1 MSTQQMSIQH
11 DNIKIIT
18 KPSQLD
24 KNNNKI
30 NTNPSNT
37 NTNTLN
43 NQTTNTNT
51 NTNTYTKYKKIPFN
65 IDVNIQHI
73 SDLISITEKYQF
85 DSKYYYN
92 INLKA
97 LHNIKDDLIL
107 LNNMIGL
114 HNLKTSILDQLLY
127 FLQNF
132 HTNSKNKNNNS
143 YVNNYSTYNPST
155 YSQTQII
162 QNPGQHPNQQY
173 IHYYQPPSPQ
183 LDVYSTNDEG
193 DFKHTVIYGP
203 PGTGKTEVAKIL
215 GNIYSKIGVLKN
227 NIFKKVSKNDLV
239 GQYLGHTAIKTR
251 NIINQCLGGVLF
263 IDEAYSLGSKD
274 VDIFSKE
281 CIDTLCEAL
290 SSHKNDLMVIIAG
303 YEKELEENF
312 FSVNQ
317 GLNSRFIWRYNIE
330 KYSAKELMEIFIKKV
345 NDASWSFKT
354 MCNEKW
360 FESKKE
366 YFTNYGRDMENLF
379 LSIKIV
385 HSRRVFGKP
394 VHERKIIT
402 SEDMDNG
409 FKKFCE
415 NPEVKKRELLNSNK
429 NIILS
434 LYS

>member
-1 MSTQQMSIQH
+1 MNIQVS
-11 DNIKIIT
+11 NIKIISKTSQDIEQLNT
-18 KPSQLD
+18 KIETPKYSQHNPYI
-24 KNNNKI
+24 KN
-30 NTNPSNT
+30 
-37 NTNTLN
+37 
-43 NQTTNTNT
+43 
-51 NTNTYTKYKKIPFN
+51 KKIPFN
-65 IDVNIQHI
+65 INVNVESI
-73 SDLISITEKYQF
+73 SDLISITDKYKF
-85 DSKYYYN
+85 DNKFYYN

-114 HNLKTSILDQLLY
+114 HSFKTSILDQLLY

-132 HTNSKNKNNNS
+132 HKSSKRNDNIQYQIPTMN
-143 YVNNYSTYNPST
+143 T
-155 YSQTQII
+155 QT
-162 QNPGQHPNQQY
+162 NQQY
-173 IHYYQPPSPQ
+173 IPTQPSYLSYLYPPPPQPS
-183 LDVYSTNDEG
+183 LDVLSSSDEG

-215 GNIYSKIGVLKN
+215 GKIYSKIGILKN
-227 NIFKKVSKNDLV
+227 NIFKKVTKNDLV
-239 GQYLGHTAIKTR
+239 GQYLGQTAIKTR
-251 NIINQCLGGVLF
+251 SVINQCLGGVLF

-274 VDIFSKE
+274 SIDIFSKE

-303 YEKELEENF
+303 YEKELDENF

-330 KYSAKELMEIFIKKV
+330 KYSTKELMEIFIKKV
-345 NDASWSFKT
+345 NEATWSLKT
-354 MCNEKW
+354 PCDEKW
-360 FESKKE
+360 FESKKY

-385 HSRRVFGKP
+385 HSRRIFGKP
-394 VHERKIIT
+394 FEEKKMINI
-402 SEDMDNG
+402 EDMDKG

-429 NIILS
+429 NIISS

>member
-1 MSTQQMSIQH
+1 
-11 DNIKIIT
+11 
-18 KPSQLD
+18 
-24 KNNNKI
+24 
-30 NTNPSNT
+30 
-37 NTNTLN
+37 
-43 NQTTNTNT
+43 
-51 NTNTYTKYKKIPFN
+51 
-65 IDVNIQHI
+65 
-73 SDLISITEKYQF
+73 
-85 DSKYYYN
+85 
-92 INLKA
+92 
-97 LHNIKDDLIL
+97 
-107 LNNMIGL
+107 
-114 HNLKTSILDQLLY
+114 
-127 FLQNF
+127 
-132 HTNSKNKNNNS
+132 
-143 YVNNYSTYNPST
+143 
-155 YSQTQII
+155 
-162 QNPGQHPNQQY
+162 
-173 IHYYQPPSPQ
+173 
-183 LDVYSTNDEG
+183 
-193 DFKHTVIYGP
+193 
-203 PGTGKTEVAKIL
+203 
-215 GNIYSKIGVLKN
+215 
-227 NIFKKVSKNDLV
+227 
-239 GQYLGHTAIKTR
+239 
-251 NIINQCLGGVLF
+251 
-263 IDEAYSLGSKD
+263 
-274 VDIFSKE
+274 
-281 CIDTLCEAL
+281 
-290 SSHKNDLMVIIAG
+290 MVIIAG

-354 MCNEKW
+354 PCNEKW

>member
-1 MSTQQMSIQH
+1 MNIQAS
-11 DNIKIIT
+11 NIKIISRET
-18 KPSQLD
+18 QQISDIQNTPKQETPKYISQPNPYI
-24 KNNNKI
+24 KN
-30 NTNPSNT
+30 
-37 NTNTLN
+37 
-43 NQTTNTNT
+43 
-51 NTNTYTKYKKIPFN
+51 KKIPYN
-65 IDVNIQHI
+65 INVNVESI
-73 SDLISITEKYQF
+73 SDLISITDKYKF
-85 DSKYYYN
+85 DNKFYYN

-114 HNLKTSILDQLLY
+114 HSFKTSILDQLLY

-132 HTNSKNKNNNS
+132 HKGPKRNE
-143 YVNNYSTYNPST
+143 Y
-155 YSQTQII
+155 QIPV
-162 QNPGQHPNQQY
+162 QQQQQQQQQQQY
-173 IHYYQPPSPQ
+173 IQTQPQTQPSYISYLYPPQ
-183 LDVYSTNDEG
+183 PQPSLDVLTTSDEG

-215 GNIYSKIGVLKN
+215 GKIYSKIGILKN
-227 NIFKKVSKNDLV
+227 NIFKKVTKNDLV
-239 GQYLGHTAIKTR
+239 GQYLGQTAIKTKSV
-251 NIINQCLGGVLF
+251 INQCLGGVLF

-274 VDIFSKE
+274 SIDIFSKE
-281 CIDTLCEAL
+281 CIDTLCESL

-303 YEKELEENF
+303 YEKELDENF

-330 KYSAKELMEIFIKKV
+330 KYSTKELMEIFIKKV
-345 NDASWSFKT
+345 NEASWSFKT
-354 MCNEKW
+354 PCDEKW
-360 FESKKE
+360 FESKKF

-385 HSRRVFGKP
+385 HSRRIFGKP
-394 VHERKIIT
+394 FEEKKMIT
-402 SEDMDNG
+402 QEDLDKG

-429 NIILS
+429 NIISS

>member
-1 MSTQQMSIQH
+1 MSIQH
-11 DNIKIIT
+11 GNIKIISKDT
-18 KPSQLD
+18 QQIEIPITSKTETHKYSQHNPYI
-24 KNNNKI
+24 KN
-30 NTNPSNT
+30 
-37 NTNTLN
+37 
-43 NQTTNTNT
+43 
-51 NTNTYTKYKKIPFN
+51 KKIPFN
-65 IDVNIQHI
+65 INVNVESI
-73 SDLISITEKYQF
+73 SDLISITDKYKF

-114 HNLKTSILDQLLY
+114 HSFKTSILDQLLY

-132 HTNSKNKNNNS
+132 HKSPKRFDN
-143 YVNNYSTYNPST
+143 
-155 YSQTQII
+155 I
-162 QNPGQHPNQQY
+162 QYQLPVQQY
-173 IHYYQPPSPQ
+173 IPTQPSYLSYLYPPPPQPS
-183 LDVYSTNDEG
+183 LDVLTTSDEG

-215 GNIYSKIGVLKN
+215 GKIYSKIGILKN
-227 NIFKKVSKNDLV
+227 NIFKKVTKNDLV
-239 GQYLGHTAIKTR
+239 GQYLGQTAIKTKSV
-251 NIINQCLGGVLF
+251 INQCLGGVLF

-274 VDIFSKE
+274 SIDIFSKE

-303 YEKELEENF
+303 YEKELDENF

-330 KYSAKELMEIFIKKV
+330 KYSTKELMEIFIKKV
-345 NDASWSFKT
+345 NEATWTLKT
-354 MCNEKW
+354 PCDEKW
-360 FESKKE
+360 FESKKY

-385 HSRRVFGKP
+385 HSRRIFGKP
-394 VHERKIIT
+394 FDEKKMINI
-402 SEDMDNG
+402 EDMDKG

-429 NIILS
+429 NIISS

>member
-1 MSTQQMSIQH
+1 MSIQVS
-11 DNIKIIT
+11 NIKIISRT
-18 KPSQLD
+18 SQQ
-24 KNNNKI
+24 I
-30 NTNPSNT
+30 PEIQNTQTNMQNT
-37 NTNTLN
+37 NT
-43 NQTTNTNT
+43 QNTNQISEIKHT
-51 NTNTYTKYKKIPFN
+51 QSTNTYKNTSNPYIKNKKIPFN
-65 IDVNIQHI
+65 INVDIQNI
-73 SDLISITEKYQF
+73 SDLISITDKYKF
-85 DSKYYYN
+85 DNRYYYN

-114 HNLKTSILDQLLY
+114 HSFKTSILDQLLY

-132 HTNSKNKNNNS
+132 HKSPKRNDNIQYQTPQQHQ
-143 YVNNYSTYNPST
+143 YIPT
-155 YSQTQII
+155 QTQ
-162 QNPGQHPNQQY
+162 PLPSY
-173 IHYYQPPSPQ
+173 LSYLYPPPPQPS
-183 LDVYSTNDEG
+183 LDVLTTHDEG

-215 GNIYSKIGVLKN
+215 GKIYSKIGILNN
-227 NIFKKVSKNDLV
+227 NIFKKVTKNDLV
-239 GQYLGHTAIKTR
+239 GQYLGQTAIKTK
-251 NIINQCLGGVLF
+251 NVINQCLGGVLF

-274 VDIFSKE
+274 SIDIFSKE

-303 YEKELEENF
+303 YEKELDENF

-330 KYSAKELMEIFIKKV
+330 KYSTKELMEIFIKKV
-345 NDASWSFKT
+345 NEALWSFKT
-354 MCNEKW
+354 PCDEKW
-360 FESKKE
+360 FESKKY

-394 VHERKIIT
+394 FEEKKMIT
-402 SEDMDNG
+402 IEDMDKG

-429 NIILS
+429 NIISS
-434 LYS
+434 LYA

>member
-1 MSTQQMSIQH
+1 MNIEVS
-11 DNIKIIT
+11 NIKIIS
-18 KPSQLD
+18 KESQQIPD
-24 KNNNKI
+24 INKI
-30 NTNPSNT
+30 NTNKTETYKTETYKYSY
-37 NTNTLN
+37 N
-43 NQTTNTNT
+43 NSYVKT
-51 NTNTYTKYKKIPFN
+51 KKIPFN
-65 IDVNIQHI
+65 INVDVQSI
-73 SDLISITEKYQF
+73 SDLISITQKYKF
-85 DSKYYYN
+85 DNKYYYN

-114 HNLKTSILDQLLY
+114 NSFKTSILDQLLY

-132 HTNSKNKNNNS
+132 HKSPRSNDNNIQ
-143 YVNNYSTYNPST
+143 Y
-155 YSQTQII
+155 QIPI
-162 QNPGQHPNQQY
+162 QQQQY
-173 IHYYQPPSPQ
+173 ISTQPQSQPSYYNYLYPPPPQPS
-183 LDVYSTNDEG
+183 LDVLTTHDEG

-215 GNIYSKIGVLKN
+215 GKIYSKIGILKN

-239 GQYLGHTAIKTR
+239 GQYLGHTAIKTK

-274 VDIFSKE
+274 SIDIFSKE

-303 YEKELEENF
+303 YEKELDDNF

-330 KYSAKELMEIFIKKV
+330 KYSTKELMEIFIKKV
-345 NDASWSFKT
+345 NDSLWSFKT
-354 MCNEKW
+354 PCDEKW
-360 FESKKE
+360 FESKKY
-366 YFTNYGRDMENLF
+366 YFTNFGRDMENLF

-385 HSRRVFGKP
+385 HSRRIFGKP
-394 VHERKIIT
+394 YEEKKMIT
-402 SEDMDNG
+402 QEDMDKG

-429 NIILS
+429 NIISS

>member
-1 MSTQQMSIQH
+1 MNTQQISIQH

-18 KPSQLD
+18 NPSKQE
-24 KNNNKI
+24 KNNLTPLPT
-30 NTNPSNT
+30 NTTAHNTLSASNT
-37 NTNTLN
+37 NT
-43 NQTTNTNT
+43 
-51 NTNTYTKYKKIPFN
+51 TYTKYKKIPFN
-65 IDVNIQHI
+65 IDINVQHI

-132 HTNSKNKNNNS
+132 HTNPKNKNNNS
-143 YVNNYSTYNPST
+143 YANNYSTYYQQTN
-155 YSQTQII
+155 SQYL
-162 QNPGQHPNQQY
+162 NQHPSQHSNQQY
-173 IHYYQPPSPQ
+173 MNYYQPPPPP
-183 LDVYSTNDEG
+183 LNVCSTTDEG

-251 NIINQCLGGVLF
+251 NVINQCLGGVLF

-281 CIDTLCEAL
+281 CIDILCEAL

-354 MCNEKW
+354 PCNEKW

-394 VHERKIIT
+394 VNERKIINN
-402 SEDMDNG
+402 EDLEQG

-415 NPEVKKRELLNSNK
+415 NPEVKKRELLNNTK
-429 NIILS
+429 NIISS

>member
-1 MSTQQMSIQH
+1 MNIQVS
-11 DNIKIIT
+11 NIKIIS
-18 KPSQLD
+18 KESQEIPE
-24 KNNNKI
+24 I
-30 NTNPSNT
+30 NTHT
-37 NTNTLN
+37 H
-43 NQTTNTNT
+43 
-51 NTNTYTKYKKIPFN
+51 TNTYKNTSNPYIKNKKIPYN
-65 IDVNIQHI
+65 INVSVESI
-73 SDLISITEKYQF
+73 SDLISITDKYKF
-85 DSKYYYN
+85 DNRYYYN

-114 HNLKTSILDQLLY
+114 HSFKTSILDQLLY

-132 HTNSKNKNNNS
+132 HKGPKRFE
-143 YVNNYSTYNPST
+143 Y
-155 YSQTQII
+155 QI
-162 QNPGQHPNQQY
+162 PPQY
-173 IHYYQPPSPQ
+173 IPQQPQIQSQIQPSYLSYLYPQPPPS
-183 LDVYSTNDEG
+183 LDVLTTSDEG

-215 GNIYSKIGVLKN
+215 GKIYSKIGILKN
-227 NIFKKVSKNDLV
+227 NIFKKVTKNDLV
-239 GQYLGHTAIKTR
+239 GQYLGHTAIKTKSV
-251 NIINQCLGGVLF
+251 INQCLGGVLF

-274 VDIFSKE
+274 SIDIFSKE

-303 YEKELEENF
+303 YEKELDENF

-330 KYSAKELMEIFIKKV
+330 KYSTKELMEIFIKKV
-345 NDASWSFKT
+345 NEAIWSFKNP
-354 MCNEKW
+354 CEEKW
-360 FESKKE
+360 FESKKF

-385 HSRRVFGKP
+385 HSRRIFGKP
-394 VHERKIIT
+394 FEEKKMIT
-402 SEDMDNG
+402 LDDMDKG

-429 NIILS
+429 NIISS

>member
-1 MSTQQMSIQH
+1 MNIQTS
-11 DNIKIIT
+11 NIKIISRE
-18 KPSQLD
+18 SQQ
-24 KNNNKI
+24 I
-30 NTNPSNT
+30 PEIQQT
-37 NTNTLN
+37 NTNTHK
-43 NQTTNTNT
+43 
-51 NTNTYTKYKKIPFN
+51 YTSNPYIKNKKIPFN
-65 IDVNIQHI
+65 INVDIQNI
-73 SDLISITEKYQF
+73 SDLISITDKYKF
-85 DSKYYYN
+85 DNRYYYN

-114 HNLKTSILDQLLY
+114 HSFKTSILDQLLY

-132 HTNSKNKNNNS
+132 HKGPKRIE
-143 YVNNYSTYNPST
+143 Y
-155 YSQTQII
+155 QIPE
-162 QNPGQHPNQQY
+162 QQQY
-173 IHYYQPPSPQ
+173 IPVQSQIQPSYLSYMYPHPPQPS
-183 LDVYSTNDEG
+183 LDVLTTHDEG

-215 GNIYSKIGVLKN
+215 GKIYSKIGILKN
-227 NIFKKVSKNDLV
+227 NIFKKVTKNDLV
-239 GQYLGHTAIKTR
+239 GQYLGQTAIKTKSV
-251 NIINQCLGGVLF
+251 INQCLGGVLF

-274 VDIFSKE
+274 SIDIFSKE

-303 YEKELEENF
+303 YEKELDENF

-330 KYSAKELMEIFIKKV
+330 KYSTKELMEIFIKKV
-345 NDASWSFKT
+345 NEATWNFKT
-354 MCNEKW
+354 PCEEKW
-360 FESKKE
+360 FESKKF

-385 HSRRVFGKP
+385 HSRRIFGKP
-394 VHERKIIT
+394 FEEKKMIT
-402 SEDMDNG
+402 IDDMDKG

-415 NPEVKKRELLNSNK
+415 NPEVKKRELLNNNK
-429 NIILS
+429 NMISS

>member
-18 KPSQLD
+18 KSLQAD
-24 KNNNKI
+24 KNNSTSTNSTSPQQDTIINK
-30 NTNPSNT
+30 
-37 NTNTLN
+37 
-43 NQTTNTNT
+43 TT
-51 NTNTYTKYKKIPFN
+51 TNTYTTYTKNKKIPFN

-114 HNLKTSILDQLLY
+114 NNLKISILDQLLY

-132 HTNSKNKNNNS
+132 HTNPKNKNNNS
-143 YVNNYSTYNPST
+143 YTNSYST
-155 YSQTQII
+155 YSQTHII
-162 QNPGQHPNQQY
+162 QNPGQHLAQNPSQNLNQQY
-173 IHYYQPPSPQ
+173 IHYYQQPTPS
-183 LDVYSTNDEG
+183 LNVYSTTDEG

-251 NIINQCLGGVLF
+251 NVINQCLGGVLF

-354 MCNEKW
+354 ACNEKW

-402 SEDMDNG
+402 SEDMEQG

-429 NIILS
+429 NIISS

>member
-1 MSTQQMSIQH
+1 MSIQH

-173 IHYYQPPSPQ
+173 MHYYQPPSPQ

-203 PGTGKTEVAKIL
+203 PGTGKTEIAKIMGKIFSNVGL
-215 GNIYSKIGVLKN
+215 LSKDT
-227 NIFKKVSKNDLV
+227 FKKVTRSDLIAGYV
-239 GQYLGHTAIKTR
+239 GQTALKTR
-251 NIINQCLGGVLF
+251 DVIKDSLGGVLF

>member
-1 MSTQQMSIQH
+1 MSIQIG
-11 DNIKIIT
+11 NIKIISRE
-18 KPSQLD
+18 SQQIPD
-24 KNNNKI
+24 
-30 NTNPSNT
+30 TQQT
-37 NTNTLN
+37 NTHKKETYN
-43 NQTTNTNT
+43 NHNPYIKN
-51 NTNTYTKYKKIPFN
+51 KKIPFN
-65 IDVNIQHI
+65 INVDIQNI
-73 SDLISITEKYQF
+73 SDLISITDKYKF
-85 DSKYYYN
+85 DNKFYYN

-114 HNLKTSILDQLLY
+114 HSFKTSILDQLLY

-132 HTNSKNKNNNS
+132 HKSPKR
-143 YVNNYSTYNPST
+143 YDNNYQIPVQ
-155 YSQTQII
+155 QTQ
-162 QNPGQHPNQQY
+162 QQY
-173 IHYYQPPSPQ
+173 IPTQPTYLSYLYPQ
-183 LDVYSTNDEG
+183 LPVPSLDVLTTNDEG

-215 GNIYSKIGVLKN
+215 GKIYSKIGILNN
-227 NIFKKVSKNDLV
+227 NIFKKVTKNDLV
-239 GQYLGHTAIKTR
+239 GQYLGQTAIKTR
-251 NIINQCLGGVLF
+251 NVINQCLGGVLF

-274 VDIFSKE
+274 SIDIFSKE

-303 YEKELEENF
+303 YEKELDDNF

-330 KYSAKELMEIFIKKV
+330 KYSTKELMEIFIKKV
-345 NDASWSFKT
+345 NEALWSFKIP
-354 MCNEKW
+354 CDEKW
-360 FESKKE
+360 FESKKY

-385 HSRRVFGKP
+385 HSRRIFGKQFEEKK
-394 VHERKIIT
+394 VIT
-402 SEDMDNG
+402 IEDMDKG

-415 NPEVKKRELLNSNK
+415 NPEVKKRELLNNNK
-429 NIILS
+429 NIISS

>member
-1 MSTQQMSIQH
+1 MSIQVS
-11 DNIKIIT
+11 NIKIISRE
-18 KPSQLD
+18 SQQQVQSQQVPD
-24 KNNNKI
+24 IKQINIPKTETHTQTQKNNNY
-30 NTNPSNT
+30 SNHFIK
-37 NTNTLN
+37 N
-43 NQTTNTNT
+43 
-51 NTNTYTKYKKIPFN
+51 KKIPFN
-65 IDVNIQHI
+65 INVDIQNI
-73 SDLISITEKYQF
+73 SDLISITDKYKF
-85 DSKYYYN
+85 DNKFYYN

-114 HNLKTSILDQLLY
+114 HSFKTSILDQLLY

-132 HTNSKNKNNNS
+132 HKGPKKNDNSQYNNQIPLTHTNQQQ
-143 YVNNYSTYNPST
+143 ST
-155 YSQTQII
+155 QTQ
-162 QNPGQHPNQQY
+162 QQY
-173 IHYYQPPSPQ
+173 IPPTQPSYLNYLYPPAPQPS
-183 LDVYSTNDEG
+183 LDVYTTNDEG

-215 GNIYSKIGVLKN
+215 GKIYSKIGVLNN
-227 NIFKKVSKNDLV
+227 NIFKKVTKNDLV
-239 GQYLGHTAIKTR
+239 GQYLGQTAIKTK
-251 NIINQCLGGVLF
+251 NVINQCLGGVLF

-274 VDIFSKE
+274 SIDIFSKE

-303 YEKELEENF
+303 YEKELDENF

-330 KYSAKELMEIFIKKV
+330 KYSTKELMDIFIKKV
-345 NDASWSFKT
+345 NEAQWTFKIP
-354 MCNEKW
+354 CEEKW
-360 FESKKE
+360 FESKKY

-385 HSRRVFGKP
+385 HSRRIFGKQF
-394 VHERKIIT
+394 EEKKMIT
-402 SEDMDNG
+402 IEDIDKG

-429 NIILS
+429 NIISS

>member
-1 MSTQQMSIQH
+1 MSIQI
-11 DNIKIIT
+11 DNIKII
-18 KPSQLD
+18 SRENQLHQQ
-24 KNNNKI
+24 I
-30 NTNPSNT
+30 NT
-37 NTNTLN
+37 NTNKTETYKN
-43 NQTTNTNT
+43 NNISSNPYIK
-51 NTNTYTKYKKIPFN
+51 NKKIPYN
-65 IDVNIQHI
+65 INVDVQSI
-73 SDLISITEKYQF
+73 SDLISITEKYKF
-85 DSKYYYN
+85 DNKYYYN

-97 LHNIKDDLIL
+97 LHYIKDDLIL

-114 HNLKTSILDQLLY
+114 HSFKTSILDQLLY

-132 HTNSKNKNNNS
+132 HKGPKRNDYN
-143 YVNNYSTYNPST
+143 TYQP
-155 YSQTQII
+155 YQT
-162 QNPGQHPNQQY
+162 NQQY
-173 IHYYQPPSPQ
+173 IPTYQQKNQSQTQTQAQTQTSYHNYLYPSPPQ
-183 LDVYSTNDEG
+183 PSLDVFSTCDEG

-215 GNIYSKIGVLKN
+215 GKIYSKIGILNN
-227 NIFKKVSKNDLV
+227 NIFKKVTKNDLV
-239 GQYLGHTAIKTR
+239 GQYLGHTAIKTK

-274 VDIFSKE
+274 SIDIFSKE

-303 YEKELEENF
+303 YEKELDDNF

-330 KYSAKELMEIFIKKV
+330 KYSTKELMEIFIKKV
-345 NDASWSFKT
+345 NEALWSFKVP
-354 MCNEKW
+354 CDEKW
-360 FESKKE
+360 FESKK
-366 YFTNYGRDMENLF
+366 YFFTNFGRDMENLF

-385 HSRRVFGKP
+385 HSRRIFGKP
-394 VHERKIIT
+394 YEEKKMIT
-402 SEDMDNG
+402 IEDMDKG

-429 NIILS
+429 IIISS

>member
-1 MSTQQMSIQH
+1 MSIQH
-11 DNIKIIT
+11 GNIKIISKDT
-18 KPSQLD
+18 QQIEIPITSK
-24 KNNNKI
+24 
-30 NTNPSNT
+30 
-37 NTNTLN
+37 
-43 NQTTNTNT
+43 
-51 NTNTYTKYKKIPFN
+51 TYTHKYSQHNPYIKNKKIPFN
-65 IDVNIQHI
+65 INIDVQNI
-73 SDLISITEKYQF
+73 SDLISITDKYKF
-85 DSKYYYN
+85 DNKYYYN

-114 HNLKTSILDQLLY
+114 HSFKTSILDQLLY

-132 HTNSKNKNNNS
+132 HKPPKKNDNIQ
-143 YVNNYSTYNPST
+143 Y
-155 YSQTQII
+155 QIPTL
-162 QNPGQHPNQQY
+162 QQQY
-173 IHYYQPPSPQ
+173 IPTQPSYLSYLYPPLPESS
-183 LDVYSTNDEG
+183 LDVLTTHDEG

-215 GNIYSKIGVLKN
+215 GKIYSKIGILKN
-227 NIFKKVSKNDLV
+227 NIFKKVTKNDLV

-251 NIINQCLGGVLF
+251 NVINQCLGGVLF

-274 VDIFSKE
+274 SIDIFSKE

-303 YEKELEENF
+303 YEKELDDNF
-312 FSVNQ
+312 FSANQ

-330 KYSAKELMEIFIKKV
+330 KYSTKELMEIFIKKV
-345 NDASWSFKT
+345 NEAIWSFKT
-354 MCNEKW
+354 PCEEKW
-360 FESKKE
+360 FESKKY

-385 HSRRVFGKP
+385 HSRRIFGKP
-394 VHERKIIT
+394 FEEKKMIT
-402 SEDMDNG
+402 LEDMDKG

-415 NPEVKKRELLNSNK
+415 NPEVKKRELLNNNK
-429 NIILS
+429 NIISS

>member
-1 MSTQQMSIQH
+1 MSIQVS
-11 DNIKIIT
+11 NIKIISRET
-18 KPSQLD
+18 QQISEIQNTPKPETPKYIFQSNPYI
-24 KNNNKI
+24 KN
-30 NTNPSNT
+30 
-37 NTNTLN
+37 
-43 NQTTNTNT
+43 
-51 NTNTYTKYKKIPFN
+51 KKIPYN
-65 IDVNIQHI
+65 INVNVESI
-73 SDLISITEKYQF
+73 SDLISITDKYKF
-85 DSKYYYN
+85 DNKFYYN

-114 HNLKTSILDQLLY
+114 HSFKTSILDQLLY

-132 HTNSKNKNNNS
+132 HKGPKRNDN
-143 YVNNYSTYNPST
+143 
-155 YSQTQII
+155 TQYQIPV
-162 QNPGQHPNQQY
+162 QQQQQY
-173 IHYYQPPSPQ
+173 IPAQAQAQPQPSYISYLYPPVPQ
-183 LDVYSTNDEG
+183 PSLDVLTTSDEG

-215 GNIYSKIGVLKN
+215 GKIYSKIGILKN
-227 NIFKKVSKNDLV
+227 NIFKKVTKNDLV
-239 GQYLGHTAIKTR
+239 GQYLGQTAIKTKSV
-251 NIINQCLGGVLF
+251 INQCLGGVLF

-274 VDIFSKE
+274 SIDIFSKE

-303 YEKELEENF
+303 YEKELDENF

-330 KYSAKELMEIFIKKV
+330 KYSTKELMEIFIKKV
-345 NDASWSFKT
+345 NEATWSFKNP
-354 MCNEKW
+354 CDEKW
-360 FESKKE
+360 FESKKF

-385 HSRRVFGKP
+385 HSRRIFGKP
-394 VHERKIIT
+394 FEEKKMIT
-402 SEDMDNG
+402 QEDMDKG

-415 NPEVKKRELLNSNK
+415 NPEVKKRELLNNNK
-429 NIILS
+429 NIISS